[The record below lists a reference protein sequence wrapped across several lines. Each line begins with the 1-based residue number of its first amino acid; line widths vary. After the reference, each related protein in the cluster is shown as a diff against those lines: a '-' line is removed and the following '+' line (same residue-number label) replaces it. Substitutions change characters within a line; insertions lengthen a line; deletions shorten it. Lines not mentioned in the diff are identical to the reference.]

1 MALALKKGGG
11 GQAGGKNRGG
21 GGGGQGRGGGGGGQ
35 GGGGGKGKA
44 GGNAGNGNGGG
55 GGKMG
60 LAGALKQARM
70 AALAFRKAT
79 GRPLGAAEG
88 LGVAEA
94 VRILGLTLAEPKSS
108 FDATDSAG
116 RRLKLRV
123 RGAKGEIKG
132 PLRLGPDKAEWD
144 AMALVVL
151 DARYRAQTVFE
162 ADRAAVKAAAGDKPR
177 LPPAEFRKIATKVW
191 EAEAPEE

>member
-21 GGGGQGRGGGGGGQ
+21 GGGGGVQGRGGGGGGQ
-35 GGGGGKGKA
+35 GGGGGGGKGKA

-79 GRPLGAAEG
+79 
-88 LGVAEA
+88 